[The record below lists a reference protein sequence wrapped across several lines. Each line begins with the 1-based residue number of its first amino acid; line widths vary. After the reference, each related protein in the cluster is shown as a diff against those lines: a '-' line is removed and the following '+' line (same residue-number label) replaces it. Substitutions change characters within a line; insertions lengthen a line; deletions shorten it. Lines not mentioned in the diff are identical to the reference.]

1 MLVAQTFISKWVSQF
16 QWLVPWNTDKVHS
29 CHFHSRCWQLYYCF
43 LSGFHSAF
51 STKDLEEIELLGCLS
66 LTRVD
71 LLPVR
76 RQPYWP
82 NDNNLSQSL
91 SEPSLLHGMTYWI
104 ENDISYTFLVCGAT
118 SFNDTMTV
126 KIWYFEPKSG
136 IVSSYNPD
144 RKCRYLL
151 SDFVTVLLENNCCS
165 FCAKNHRTCMC
176 SSSLSQQ
183 AIQANQ
189 FPWAPLLE
197 TVSFPEVTVGT
208 SAFSSV
214 GCWNMRSGV
223 EDDYSKLFQLFDSS
237 AVVFCCS
244 SWSSMRSSDHILSP
258 VRSCD
263 LLPSPA
269 APVSAV
275 KQLIRPHV
283 HDGFMAFGYVNL
295 KSVHFTLISQGIKLL
310 YYSMLHSYH
319 FTVGCSYWS
328 LSFQTHSSNQLLWN
342 AFGG

>member
-151 SDFVTVLLENNCCS
+151 SDFLSLCFWKIIAAAFVPRITGHA
-165 FCAKNHRTCMC
+165 CAH
-176 SSSLSQQ
+176 
-183 AIQANQ
+183 
-189 FPWAPLLE
+189 
-197 TVSFPEVTVGT
+197 
-208 SAFSSV
+208 
-214 GCWNMRSGV
+214 
-223 EDDYSKLFQLFDSS
+223 
-237 AVVFCCS
+237 
-244 SWSSMRSSDHILSP
+244 
-258 VRSCD
+258 
-263 LLPSPA
+263 LP
-269 APVSAV
+269 
-275 KQLIRPHV
+275 
-283 HDGFMAFGYVNL
+283 
-295 KSVHFTLISQGIKLL
+295 
-310 YYSMLHSYH
+310 
-319 FTVGCSYWS
+319 
-328 LSFQTHSSNQLLWN
+328 
-342 AFGG
+342 